1 MTDATTESL
10 GGSASEADDAVRV
23 APRADLAQDE
33 VGRLNR
39 TVTRNEIEDFLF
51 HEADLLDS
59 WQLEAWANLF
69 TDDGE
74 YLIPPTDLP
83 DGDASKHLFLVYD
96 DRHRLGERARRL
108 GKKAAHAEFPHS
120 RTRHLITNVRIK
132 ALGDGDG
139 EYIRATCNFVVYRS
153 KNGVNDIY
161 PGHSIYRLVAQREG
175 GFKIRSKRAV
185 LDVDTLRPQGKVS
198 IIL

>member
-1 MTDATTESL
+1 MS
-10 GGSASEADDAVRV
+10 SAVT
-23 APRADLAQDE
+23 RA
-33 VGRLNR
+33 NTR
-39 TVTRNEIEDFLF
+39 TVTRNEVEDFLF
-51 HEADLLDS
+51 HEADLLDT
-59 WQLEAWANLF
+59 WQLDEWANLF

-96 DRHRLGERARRL
+96 DRHRLGERAKRL
-108 GKKAAHAEFPHS
+108 GKKTAHVEFPHS
-120 RTRHLITNVRIK
+120 RTRHLITNVRI
-132 ALGDGDG
+132 AQDATTVN
-139 EYIRATCNFVVYRS
+139 ATCNFVVYRS

-161 PGHSIYRLVAQREG
+161 PGHSLYRLVAQAGG

>member
-1 MTDATTESL
+1 MHHATTATTATTATAATAASR
-10 GGSASEADDAVRV
+10 SA
-23 APRADLAQDE
+23 APRADLGEAA
-33 VGRLNR
+33 VSR
-39 TVTRNEIEDFLF
+39 TVTRAEVEDFLF
-51 HEADLLDS
+51 HESELLDT
-59 WQLEAWANLF
+59 WQLDAWANLF

-83 DGDASKHLFLVYD
+83 DGDPGKHLFLVYD
-96 DRHRLGERARRL
+96 DRHRLGERAKRL

-120 RTRHLITNVRIK
+120 RTRHLITNVRVK
-132 ALGDGDG
+132 QAGDG
-139 EYIRATCNFVVYRS
+139 EDNYINATCNFVVYRS

-161 PGHSIYRLVAQREG
+161 PGHSIYRLVAQTDG
-175 GFKIRSKRAV
+175 GFRIRSKRAV

>member
-1 MTDATTESL
+1 MNHATAATAATAAARSAAPGAGL
-10 GGSASEADDAVRV
+10 GEAAVSRTGS
-23 APRADLAQDE
+23 
-33 VGRLNR
+33 R
-39 TVTRNEIEDFLF
+39 TVTRAEVEDFLF
-51 HEADLLDS
+51 HESDLLDT
-59 WQLEAWANLF
+59 WQLDAWANLF

-83 DGDASKHLFLVYD
+83 DGDPGKHLFLVYD
-96 DRHRLGERARRL
+96 DRHRLGERAKRL
-108 GKKAAHAEFPHS
+108 GKKTAHAEFPHS

-132 ALGDGDG
+132 QAGDGADNC
-139 EYIRATCNFVVYRS
+139 INATCNFVVYRS

-161 PGHSIYRLVAQREG
+161 PGHSIYRLVAQADA